1 MLDYRWH
8 RLSWTDVVS
17 ALALIVAMFGALV
30 AFVYLGSVLEQR
42 TRDEGA
48 AALRLWL
55 MVLAG
60 VVAMATVP
68 SLLQPGFVRRF
79 YPKFRDDQ
87 EELREQCRRSELIQ
101 TVEGEVKTLCPPT
114 QLLFSP
120 LTHRACVAWSVVTVH
135 GSMPWNDDGARGTNV
150 TEAIPF
156 AVETE
161 RGVVRIERLEAIVIP
176 RLDGLARAMTYA
188 ADEWASVRAFYHGRG
203 GPGALFERMCD
214 ADPTS
219 VPLPMTIYEL
229 VIPPSGWVSMLA
241 GLYDGELDKP
251 TWTPGD
257 TLYIEA
263 ARVFVGTPAEVSRI
277 VRASRRRAL
286 RSTHVAIAFAVAI
299 TASALVYA
307 WLAYYGYLD

>member
-1 MLDYRWH
+1 MFDYRWH

-17 ALALIVAMFGALV
+17 ALALIAAMLAAMG
-30 AFVYLGSVLEQR
+30 AFVYLAFVLDER

-60 VVAMATVP
+60 VVAMVTVP
-68 SLLQPGFVRRF
+68 SMLMPGFVRRF

-101 TVEGEVKTLCPPT
+101 TVEGEVKTLCPPN

-135 GSMPWNDDGARGTNV
+135 GNMPWDDDGARGTNV

-156 AVETE
+156 ALETD
-161 RGVVRIERLEAIVIP
+161 RGVVRVERLEAIVIP
-176 RLDGLARAMTYA
+176 RLDGLARAMNATG
-188 ADEWASVRAFYHGRG
+188 EWASVRAFYDGRG
-203 GPGALFERMCD
+203 GPGAVFEQMCD
-214 ADPTS
+214 ADPTNI
-219 VPLPMTIYEL
+219 PIPMTTYEL

-241 GLYDGELDKP
+241 GLYDGDLDKP

-286 RSTHVAIAFAVAI
+286 RRTHVANAFGLAI